1 MTFRMTRPATE
12 WVTTPEAE
20 RILGIKR
27 DRLKRGFRYVPKD
40 PNNEKKFSNEQG
52 FLRED
57 IHWKRG
63 PFDNSLMTWNIP
75 KCIEALQAKGF
86 TFEEVE
92 S

>member
-1 MTFRMTRPATE
+1 MTFRKPSND
-12 WVTTPEAE
+12 WVATPEAE
-20 RILGIKR
+20 KILGIKR
-27 DRLKRGFRYVPKD
+27 DRLKRS
-40 PNNEKKFSNEQG
+40 FSYPTSEDG

-63 PFDNSLMTWNIP
+63 PFKNSAYSWNLP

-92 S
+92 